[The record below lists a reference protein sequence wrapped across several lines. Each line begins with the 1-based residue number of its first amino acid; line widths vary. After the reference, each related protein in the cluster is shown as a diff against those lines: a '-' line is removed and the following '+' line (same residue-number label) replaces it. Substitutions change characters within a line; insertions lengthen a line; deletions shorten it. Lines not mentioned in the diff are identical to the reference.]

1 MYSKTLF
8 AGWSDMD
15 FYSHMRNTAFL
26 DKSADVRMMY
36 FAEHGF
42 PVAEFARLKLGP
54 VVMKD
59 EVEYRKE
66 VGLLQ
71 EITVTLA
78 VAGLSPDG
86 SRFVLRNEI
95 LRPDGTLCARV
106 TSAGGWLDLAA
117 RKLVAPP
124 APLLAALQSLP
135 RTLDFAAL
143 PPGVRERGK
152 EPVGGLRPGPPA
164 CDAPAPGTSEGV
176 NQGSAV
182 VASSPGTARTRS
194 VP

>member
-1 MYSKTLF
+1 
-8 AGWSDMD
+8 MD
-15 FYSHMRNTAFL
+15 FNAHMKNTAFL
-26 DKSADVRMMY
+26 DKAADVRMMF
-36 FAEHGF
+36 FAENGF
-42 PVAEFARLKLGP
+42 PVGEFARLRLGP

-78 VAGLSPDG
+78 IAGHSADG
-86 SRFVLRNEI
+86 SRFLLRNEI

-124 APLLAALQSLP
+124 EALHRAMQSLP
-135 RTLDFAAL
+135 KTSDFTVL
-143 PPGVRERGK
+143 PSSVR
-152 EPVGGLRPGPPA
+152 
-164 CDAPAPGTSEGV
+164 
-176 NQGSAV
+176 
-182 VASSPGTARTRS
+182 
-194 VP
+194 

>member
-8 AGWSDMD
+8 ASWADMD
-15 FYSHMRNTAFL
+15 FNTHMKNTAFL
-26 DKSADVRMMY
+26 DKAADVRMMF
-36 FAEHGF
+36 FAENGF
-42 PVAEFARLKLGP
+42 PVGEFARLRLGP

-78 VAGLSPDG
+78 IAGHSEDG
-86 SRFVLRNEI
+86 SRFLLRNEI

-106 TSAGGWLDLAA
+106 TSAGGWLDLAT

-124 APLLAALQSLP
+124 EALHRAMKSLP
-135 RTLDFAAL
+135 QTGDFTVL
-143 PPGVRERGK
+143 P
-152 EPVGGLRPGPPA
+152 
-164 CDAPAPGTSEGV
+164 
-176 NQGSAV
+176 
-182 VASSPGTARTRS
+182 SSVKG
-194 VP
+194 